1 MKQLEKR
8 KEETKSQL
16 DKLDEEV
23 GLFLCKSQFLCPLRM
38 GKPGIWGA
46 LNTYTLPDAS
56 VRLEQLCIQC
66 FRKENTKD
74 FWRKYKQN
82 VKKKRKRLNF

>member
-23 GLFLCKSQFLCPLRM
+23 SSISVKFSQ
-38 GKPGIWGA
+38 
-46 LNTYTLPDAS
+46 S
-56 VRLEQLCIQC
+56 E
-66 FRKENTKD
+66 TK
-74 FWRKYKQN
+74 Q
-82 VKKKRKRLNF
+82 

>member
-23 GLFLCKSQFLCPLRM
+23 GLFLYKSQFLCPLRM
-38 GKPGIWGA
+38 GKPGI
-46 LNTYTLPDAS
+46 
-56 VRLEQLCIQC
+56 
-66 FRKENTKD
+66 
-74 FWRKYKQN
+74 
-82 VKKKRKRLNF
+82 

>member
-8 KEETKSQL
+8 KEETKNQL

-38 GKPGIWGA
+38 GKSRI
-46 LNTYTLPDAS
+46 
-56 VRLEQLCIQC
+56 
-66 FRKENTKD
+66 
-74 FWRKYKQN
+74 
-82 VKKKRKRLNF
+82 